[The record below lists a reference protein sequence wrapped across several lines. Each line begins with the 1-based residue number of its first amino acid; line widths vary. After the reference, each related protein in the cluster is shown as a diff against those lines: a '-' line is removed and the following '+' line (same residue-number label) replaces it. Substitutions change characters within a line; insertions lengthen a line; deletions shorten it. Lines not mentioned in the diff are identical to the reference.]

1 MGSWRRR
8 ACALDAGMAW
18 VGCRKGE
25 QPIARMSPP
34 SAKKRGE
41 KSQRGEGA
49 PAGVSKARS
58 PFKRA
63 PDIKS
68 PPRRKKKEEY
78 SDDDE
83 DGRDAAAELS
93 REA

>member
-1 MGSWRRR
+1 MDV
-8 ACALDAGMAW
+8 DATGGDLTTPRSPCDA
-18 VGCRKGE
+18 VDKATDAV
-25 QPIARMSPP
+25 ARMSPP

-63 PDIKS
+63 LDIIS
-68 PPRRKKKEEY
+68 PPKSKRKEEY
-78 SDDDE
+78 SDDE